1 MLAKGIGAPG
11 RSHVDLP
18 FFGVHGRD
26 VFSTQPL
33 GRRNPIRHELP
44 GSRGR
49 SMVFGGTAAGL
60 PSGYSGISHIHFHGD
75 RRESGSSR
83 YRPRGESQAK
93 SVGPPLDEVPLADLV
108 RGPPDPPLVFGSFDI
123 QEFHLRR
130 LFAGPDNSDF
140 FSSNKHTRT
149 LAGSV
154 ASNLRPS
161 FSSKPLASALVG
173 LYRLWHGTFHLPG
186 AGRLVQGAAQVIPAL
201 QNFPLCLPAGNTIH
215 VDFRDVTA
223 FCWINHFLGDAFEE
237 QGLIEAIGRRPKARG
252 VCWDVGA
259 NGGLLSHV
267 LARAVHPRQI
277 EFFEPQPFLFQM
289 ARDATAGLG
298 FVRGHHC
305 ALSDHAGVA
314 RFLLLKGESTKA
326 RILPESLSGPSVE
339 LQIESGDFLVEQGR
353 ALPPDLIKIDT
364 EGHEKEVLAGLVN
377 TVRQRQPDIFFEHL
391 GLTDPEIMAM
401 RPEGYDHFTLR
412 DEDGGLVPGL
422 NRDVG
427 HNSAFLAAGSA

>member
-1 MLAKGIGAPG
+1 M
-11 RSHVDLP
+11 
-18 FFGVHGRD
+18 
-26 VFSTQPL
+26 
-33 GRRNPIRHELP
+33 
-44 GSRGR
+44 
-49 SMVFGGTAAGL
+49 
-60 PSGYSGISHIHFHGD
+60 
-75 RRESGSSR
+75 
-83 YRPRGESQAK
+83 
-93 SVGPPLDEVPLADLV
+93 
-108 RGPPDPPLVFGSFDI
+108 
-123 QEFHLRR
+123 
-130 LFAGPDNSDF
+130 
-140 FSSNKHTRT
+140 
-149 LAGSV
+149 
-154 ASNLRPS
+154 
-161 FSSKPLASALVG
+161 G

-314 RFLLLKGESTKA
+314 RFLLSKGESTKA